1 MNIEV
6 RRMRPEDA
14 ERLAEID
21 RSEVIDAICTIEDG
35 QECWTEAGHEC
46 PTWNEQELT
55 RLQGRFRHELQAGGA
70 AFGAYDRERLAGFG
84 VLGHR
89 RLGEQQ
95 DMLTVDLMYVSRPY
109 RRQGI
114 GTRLMN
120 ALSEEAALRGAKSL
134 YISSTETTSAVR
146 FYRSFGSVNADEPD
160 PESLAAEP
168 LDIHMIRPLNDRS

>member
-1 MNIEV
+1 MNIEI
-6 RRMRPEDA
+6 RSMRPEDA

-21 RSEVIDAICTIEDG
+21 RSEAIDAICTIEDG

-46 PTWNEQELT
+46 PTWNEQELKQ
-55 RLQGRFRHELQAGGA
+55 LQDRFRHELQAGGA
-70 AFGAYDRERLAGFG
+70 AYGAYDGERLAGFG

-89 RLGEQQ
+89 RIGEQQ
-95 DMLTVDLMYVSRPY
+95 DMLAVDLMYVSRPY

-120 ALSEEAALRGAKSL
+120 ALSEAAAVLGAKSL
-134 YISSTETTSAVR
+134 YISSTETASAVR

-160 PESLAAEP
+160 PELWAAEP
-168 LDIHMIRPLNDRS
+168 LDIHMIRPLNDQ

>member
-21 RSEVIDAICTIEDG
+21 RSEVIDAICAIENG

-46 PTWNEQELT
+46 PTWNEQGLT
-55 RLQGRFRHELQAGGA
+55 RLQDRFRHELQAGGA
-70 AFGAYDRERLAGFG
+70 AFGAYDGERLAGFG

-89 RLGEQQ
+89 RIGEQQ
-95 DMLTVDLMYVSRPY
+95 DMLAVDLMYVSRPY

-168 LDIHMIRPLNDRS
+168 LDIHMIRPLSGRQ